1 MLSCMIQP
9 HVLIFDC
16 ILSYKALNFMKKN
29 FVSPGTW
36 KNLNFL
42 SFEMVFYLLYYGINN
57 IPPTLWFLEFTYIL
71 LPMFLE
77 FCTTVLLISEHSVI
91 YWRNICKS
99 TCKSL
104 KICYFFKCLQ
114 NSCFNQQLDKWTY
127 MNELMNCM
135 YIYLTQSKVWT
146 SLVSWACPIHK

>member
-1 MLSCMIQP
+1 MFWY
-9 HVLIFDC
+9 LIAFYHIKLWILWRK
-16 ILSYKALNFMKKN
+16 ILSPQELERIWIFSLLKWCFIYYIMALITFH
-29 FVSPGTW
+29 
-36 KNLNFL
+36 LQ
-42 SFEMVFYLLYYGINN
+42 
-57 IPPTLWFLEFTYIL
+57 LWFLEFTYIL